1 MCDVQIVR
9 YITVQNPDDSLH
21 TGENPRCRFTLL
33 RCCADLNAMCRCL
46 LAEFVLQV
54 VNQEHVNQQ
63 YLIYRRYSDFEE
75 MVSEAHRRIF
85 CLSVLTH
92 RFPSTCSITPFG
104 TR

>member
-21 TGENPRCRFTLL
+21 TGKNPGRRFALFQ
-33 RCCADLNAMCRCL
+33 CCASPNDPRLCP

-75 MVSEAHRRIF
+75 MVSEAHRHIL
-85 CLSVLTH
+85 C
-92 RFPSTCSITPFG
+92 
-104 TR
+104 